1 MDKYNYEE
9 VFVVPFNETL
19 YIDNGYTNESDKD
32 IWSKFDAVGK
42 YILRTDAENNKEVQQ
57 IIPYILI
64 KNQFGEFYVAKRLSN
79 STEDRLHNQISLGFG
94 GHINKEDGYKE
105 PLFKC
110 AFRELFEELNL
121 NMYPSPLKHIGY
133 VRDLN
138 SKTSEHLGIVFI
150 MDCLKKDV
158 SIKENDNLEGHWM
171 SKNELI
177 DKYGKLE
184 SWAKFIV
191 DYMVDN
197 NL

>member
-1 MDKYNYEE
+1 
-9 VFVVPFNETL
+9 
-19 YIDNGYTNESDKD
+19 
-32 IWSKFDAVGK
+32 
-42 YILRTDAENNKEVQQ
+42 
-57 IIPYILI
+57 
-64 KNQFGEFYVAKRLSN
+64 
-79 STEDRLHNQISLGFG
+79 
-94 GHINKEDGYKE
+94 
-105 PLFKC
+105 
-110 AFRELFEELNL
+110 
-121 NMYPSPLKHIGY
+121 MYPSPLKHIGY

-138 SKTSEHLGIVFI
+138 SKTSEHLGVVFI